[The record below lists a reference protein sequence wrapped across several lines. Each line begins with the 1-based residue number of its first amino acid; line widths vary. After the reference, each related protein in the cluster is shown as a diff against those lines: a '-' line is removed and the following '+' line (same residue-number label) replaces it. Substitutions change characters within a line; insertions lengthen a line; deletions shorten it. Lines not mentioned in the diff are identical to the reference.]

1 MDGGSQVRWLE
12 QSEQRAWRAFILG
25 QTLLLER
32 LDRELRTTHNIS
44 LTEYEVLVRLSEQP
58 DQKLRMALLA
68 DAMRHSRSRVT
79 HTISRME
86 KLGWVRRRAADG
98 DGRGVDAIMT
108 EAGHEKLREAAPTH
122 VTGVRE
128 HLVDLASPEDFAA
141 VGRVFDA
148 VSDQL
153 IVDHDR
159 TADIR

>member
-1 MDGGSQVRWLE
+1 MRWLD
-12 QSEQRAWRAFILG
+12 QPQQRAWRAFIMG

-32 LDRELRTTHNIS
+32 LDRELRNAHTIS

-58 DQKLRMALLA
+58 QGKLRMALLA

-86 KLGWVRRRAADG
+86 KCGWVKRCAADD
-98 DGRGVDAIMT
+98 DGRGVDAVMT
-108 EAGHEKLREAAPTH
+108 KAGRAVLEEAAPTH

-128 HLVDLASPEDFAA
+128 HLIDLASAEDIAA
-141 VGRVFDA
+141 MGRIFDA

-153 IVDHDR
+153 LVDRDK